1 MPSALAV
8 GTKKTLKAVPAVY
21 KSIFSRE
28 YLGNADT
35 MAAVHHQSKARFV
48 AQRVLFAVGLTV
60 GAPVMLPVCIGKG
73 IYKNTKDELAR
84 RAPDPPVVAGPL
96 APPPLP
102 VPTGPQDHAVNLL
115 KSRGIS
121 SEGAAA
127 MAAFVYGQNGT
138 EPDFSEADLLAL
150 ANILEQDPG
159 FSLAAVEN
167 A

>member
-1 MPSALAV
+1 MPSALAI

-48 AQRVLFAVGLTV
+48 AQRVLIAVGLTV
-60 GAPVMLPVCIGKG
+60 GAPIMLPVAIGKG
-73 IYKNTKDELAR
+73 IHKNTRDELAK
-84 RAPDPPVVAGPL
+84 RAPQPPIVAQ
-96 APPPLP
+96 APPLP
-102 VPTGPQDHAVNLL
+102 VPTGPQDHARNLL
-115 KSRGIS
+115 ISRGIS
-121 SEGAAA
+121 SDGAAA
-127 MAAFVYGQNGT
+127 MVGFVYGQNGA

-150 ANILEQDPG
+150 ASILEEDPG
-159 FSLAAVEN
+159 FSLAALET